1 MNLLEMAN
9 ESAKRNNKEREEWF
23 CLRTQTK
30 REHIAAAILDRLDE
44 VEVFCPRISQVKKT
58 RTGKKRFVE
67 AMFPGYI
74 FAKFEFH
81 ARSRQVIHS
90 QGITRV
96 VELGE
101 RRIIPKHV
109 IEDLKASLP
118 KNIIEAPDLSILP
131 GAEIEVVNG
140 SLTGLNGKVLAQMS
154 AQNRIQILL
163 DFLGREIKVCIA
175 ADDVLLTR
183 DMD

>member
-1 MNLLEMAN
+1 MTDEPENPN
-9 ESAKRNNKEREEWF
+9 TKETKEWF

-30 REHIAAAILDRLDE
+30 REHIAAAILDRLEE

-58 RTGKKRFVE
+58 RAGKKRFVE

-74 FAKFEFH
+74 FAKFQFH
-81 ARSRQVIHS
+81 AHSRQVVNS
-90 QGITRV
+90 QGITRM

-118 KNIIEAPDLSILP
+118 EDVIEAPDLSILP
-131 GAEIEVVNG
+131 GAEIEVITG
-140 SLTGLNGKVLAQMS
+140 SLKGLNGRVLAQMS

-163 DFLGREIKVCIA
+163 DFLGRDIKVSIGSN
-175 ADDVLLTR
+175 DVLLAS
-183 DMD
+183 DVD